1 MEDSD
6 DEADGEDEELDLDM
20 DGEDEDDEGMM
31 VPFGKMKKWLEK
43 KPRGFGEGKV
53 YDTPIEDQ
61 LLDEMQAQVE
71 NATKLQNDAAQ
82 PNPQPKNNKGLCLH
96 SNSHSIMNSLV
107 IHRICSCRCGSG
119 GISSEADQP
128 SEEEERTQGFE
139 CSFQASPWF
148 A

>member
-1 MEDSD
+1 MEMEDSD
-6 DEADGEDEELDLDM
+6 DEVDGEDEELDLDM
-20 DGEDEDDEGMM
+20 DGEDEDEDDEGMM

-71 NATKLQNDAAQ
+71 NATNLQNDTAK
-82 PNPQPKNNKGLCLH
+82 PNPQPKNNKGLCSH

-107 IHRICSCRCGSG
+107 
-119 GISSEADQP
+119 
-128 SEEEERTQGFE
+128 
-139 CSFQASPWF
+139 
-148 A
+148 